1 LAISSSQNIVGFT
14 LYGKETWKVYRAAPG
29 VSVVDK
35 IALVVLAV
43 ASTAMMAANS
53 YQAGYAA
60 AGGGVVAPQRG
71 NT

>member
-1 LAISSSQNIVGFT
+1 
-14 LYGKETWKVYRAAPG
+14 
-29 VSVVDK
+29 VVDK
-35 IALVVLAV
+35 IALGVLAV